1 MGPDG
6 VHTSSVTLHRAC
18 RGDPTIARTN
28 SVEVTLMLS
37 SALAFFVFALVAA
50 VLGFWG
56 LAGLAA
62 TVAKVL
68 FIVFLVLFALRLLA
82 DAVRSEPHA

>member
-1 MGPDG
+1 MARHP
-6 VHTSSVTLHRAC
+6 RADESKE
-18 RGDPTIARTN
+18 GTT
-28 SVEVTLMLS
+28 MLT
-37 SALAFFVFALVAA
+37 SALAFFILALVAA
-50 VLGFWG
+50 ILGFWG

-62 TVAKVL
+62 AIAKVV

>member
-1 MGPDG
+1 M
-6 VHTSSVTLHRAC
+6 C
-18 RGDPTIARTN
+18 RGRPDDLARSKSKEETI
-28 SVEVTLMLS
+28 MLT
-37 SALAFFVFALVAA
+37 SALAFFILALVAA
-50 VLGFWG
+50 ILGFWG

-62 TVAKVL
+62 AIAKIV